1 MARLTTKDVEA
12 KRASTRRREIPDD
25 YLRGLYLIVQPTGA
39 KSWAVRY
46 RLGGNSAKHTIG
58 PYPAFGLKQARDAAA
73 IVLRTVSEG
82 RNPKERRAGAVAD
95 AVEQF
100 LERHGKHYR
109 PKPLYEARRRLQL
122 YVVDQWGA
130 RKLDSITR
138 ADVRAV
144 LDRIEAPVAANRVH
158 SIVRKFFNWAV
169 ENDLIANS
177 PVAGIKPPNPETS
190 RDRVL
195 TDDELK
201 AVWREAEKVGYPFGS
216 ILQLLIL
223 TGQRRGEVTG
233 MMWSELDLDAGLWVL
248 PRERVKND
256 RRHEVPL
263 SRQAVAIL
271 RALPRIG
278 DKCSGS
284 AYSYVFT
291 LNGTA
296 PYNGFKA
303 KDRFDVGIAPWTV
316 HDLRRTCASGMARL
330 GTNLVVIEKVLNHV
344 SGSLAGI
351 VGVYQRHEFAAEKRA
366 ALQQWADHVEG
377 CC

>member
-1 MARLTTKDVEA
+1 
-12 KRASTRRREIPDD
+12 
-25 YLRGLYLIVQPTGA
+25 
-39 KSWAVRY
+39 
-46 RLGGNSAKHTIG
+46 
-58 PYPAFGLKQARDAAA
+58 
-73 IVLRTVSEG
+73 
-82 RNPKERRAGAVAD
+82 
-95 AVEQF
+95 
-100 LERHGKHYR
+100 
-109 PKPLYEARRRLQL
+109 
-122 YVVDQWGA
+122 
-130 RKLDSITR
+130 
-138 ADVRAV
+138 V
-144 LDRIEAPVAANRVH
+144 LDRIEAPVATNRVH

-248 PRERVKND
+248 PRERVKNN

-284 AYSYVFT
+284 AHSYVFT

-351 VGVYQRHEFAAEKRA
+351 VGVYRRHEFAAEKRA
-366 ALQQWADHVEG
+366 ALQQWADHVER